1 MSKLGTLLG
10 TLAVK
15 LEVFSLYEY
24 VAFFVIMLALFI
36 ASFNVNIA
44 GSGVATVSAFFMLFA
59 MIMMLYWS
67 LIAVPSLTSYYN
79 HTDRSFTKLNVA
91 LLVLK
96 VAQYFAMAYII
107 LASLVPVWGLP
118 AYMMA
123 VFLLAKPMVVMGLL
137 DDVDEYTKAHWTG
150 ELTEAEKVYVAMGL
164 KDFAEWVGEK
174 SGMDEFLLMIKC
186 RDPAFKLANLKECSK
201 LESRSK

>member
-24 VAFFVIMLALFI
+24 VAFFIITLALSI
-36 ASFNVNIA
+36 ASFDVNIA
-44 GSGVATVSAFFMLFA
+44 DPSVATVSAFLMLFT

-67 LIAVPSLTSYYN
+67 LITVPSLTSYYN
-79 HTDRSFTKLNVA
+79 HTDRSFTKVNVA

-96 VAQYFAMAYII
+96 VAQYFAMAYVI
-107 LASLVPVWGLP
+107 LASLGVVWGLP

-123 VFLLAKPMVVMGLL
+123 VFLVAKPMVVMDMT
-137 DDVDEYTKAHWTG
+137 DDVNEYTKAHWTG
-150 ELTEAEKVYVAMGL
+150 ELTEAEKAYVAMEL
-164 KDFAEWVGEK
+164 KDFAEWLGEK
-174 SGMDEFLLMIKC
+174 SGMNEVILTIKC
-186 RDPAFKLANLKECSK
+186 KDPAFKLANLKECSR
-201 LESRSK
+201 LERRDN